1 MNADGYP
8 DFFQKMSSLGLSPA
22 EGAARLATDKVQ
34 VLFYQ
39 LHEGGEGDD
48 FSTGAEWGYIIR
60 GRVDVTID
68 GETTTY
74 EAGDTYLIPGG
85 VPNHKKNHPGI
96 IGIDV
101 FEQVDRFT
109 AASA

>member
-1 MNADGYP
+1 MTAADYP
-8 DFFQKMSSLGLSPA
+8 DFFRAMTSLGLSA
-22 EGAARLATDKVQ
+22 DEGAAWLATDKVQ

-39 LHEGGEGDD
+39 LNEGSSGDD
-48 FSTGAEWGYIIR
+48 FSTGAEWGYILR

-85 VPNHKKNHPGI
+85 VPNHKKNYPGI
-96 IGIDV
+96 VGIDV
-101 FEQVDRFT
+101 FEQVDRF
-109 AASA
+109 SVESE